1 MAREEMRLPEHKKTF
16 SDFSE
21 ARNEHLESTPSF
33 FTLPT
38 TLFATLC
45 E

>member
-1 MAREEMRLPEHKKTF
+1 MCLPEHKKSF
-16 SDFSE
+16 SDFSG
-21 ARNEHLESTPSF
+21 ARNEYYESTPSF